1 MHICKCNNCDS
12 FLWDKNPKSSAVEIV
27 GNLPF
32 QVAKMVYN
40 QAHVCPNC
48 NTDEYLTD
56 LSPEVILPKAYYRL
70 ADNQTGGYLASSCN
84 AVGLAA
90 WAKEFLEYH
99 CSDLCDDDQDLVE
112 KLYALSPE
120 EVIEVA
126 HEAGFSLQMSQYPFE
141 SDWFL
146 DKIPVHLI
154 QKMWITADGEICVQ
168 LNNCTIFTTKEDINF
183 IDGNAISNFF

>member
-1 MHICKCNNCDS
+1 MT
-12 FLWDKNPKSSAVEIV
+12 SSI
-27 GNLPF
+27 P
-32 QVAKMVYN
+32 
-40 QAHVCPNC
+40 PNC
-48 NTDEYLTD
+48 ISRGIRHRRAQIPVLNMRRKT
-56 LSPEVILPKAYYRL
+56 I
-70 ADNQTGGYLASSCN
+70 SS
-84 AVGLAA
+84 GP
-90 WAKEFLEYH
+90 
-99 CSDLCDDDQDLVE
+99 
-112 KLYALSPE
+112 SPE

-154 QKMWITADGEICVQ
+154 QKMWNTADGEICVQ